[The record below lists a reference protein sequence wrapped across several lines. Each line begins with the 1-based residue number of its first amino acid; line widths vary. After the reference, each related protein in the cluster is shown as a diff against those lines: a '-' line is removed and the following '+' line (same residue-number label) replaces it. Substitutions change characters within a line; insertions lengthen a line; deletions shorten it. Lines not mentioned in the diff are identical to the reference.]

1 MKYRDHMNLGT
12 LIYAPLLSWTCLG
25 RVPQPLLYLVP
36 FLRSVQNISWYPAV
50 VTYLCFSVGCCLP
63 DADMAWYPD
72 GGHRMKSPAHN
83 MSYML
88 IIYAA
93 VLAAGLVP
101 EIRKTGVFYSGLAAM
116 VFGCL
121 AHLLGDM
128 IQGGVAWG
136 LKKRKKRLG
145 FSSFRWQV
153 YSETYKG
160 SFLSLGMAAAAFA
173 FWGTLLYR
181 LRFAVSP
188 LSYGVIASACIWI
201 YSIAAC
207 RSYHRYIGQAV
218 TAMGLI
224 ALAYFYKP
232 GIPGFF

>member
-12 LIYAPLLSWTCLG
+12 LIYLPFFSWTCLG
-25 RVPQPLLYLVP
+25 RVPQPLFYLAP
-36 FLRSVQNISWYPAV
+36 FLRSVQNISWYPAA
-50 VTYLCFSVGCCLP
+50 VTYLCFSMGCCLP
-63 DADMAWYPD
+63 DVDMAWYPD
-72 GGHRMKSPAHN
+72 GGHRMRSPMHN

-88 IIYAA
+88 IAYVA
-93 VLAAGLVP
+93 VLAAGLMP
-101 EIRKTGVFYSGLAAM
+101 EVSKSGMLYSGISA
-116 VFGCL
+116 VTFGCL
-121 AHLLGDM
+121 AHLLGDT

-136 LKKRKKRLG
+136 LKKRKKRIG

-160 SFLSLGMAAAAFA
+160 SFLSLAMAVTAFA
-173 FWGTLLYR
+173 AWGALLYK
-181 LRFAVSP
+181 LRFMVDA
-188 LSYGVIASACIWI
+188 LSYGAMASACIWI

-218 TAMGLI
+218 TAIGLI
-224 ALAYFYKP
+224 AAAYFYKP